1 MAAPIIVGAADAG
14 GVDNGSIQA
23 FFCGVQHQLGGLGF
37 AFGIIPHHLIRVKM
51 IDLRNGLSCRSFG
64 DGMDGTNVHQL
75 GYGKVFAAG
84 KDIAGPLHVDV
95 KEAFLEAGANGDHAG
110 AVDQLGGQAGDRL
123 KKGGEGIP
131 QAYIALHDL
140 SALHGRTGPFTWQD
154 QCPDL
159 LIKGQKRPDHR
170 IAQMAGGASDQIE
183 CFFHTHPSFSQYAQ
197 SPASKH
203 TTPGTCRW
211 GSIWGRRSPKA
222 RAWLIRCARPCR
234 NEGSACIRSFF

>member
-1 MAAPIIVGAADAG
+1 
-14 GVDNGSIQA
+14 
-23 FFCGVQHQLGGLGF
+23 
-37 AFGIIPHHLIRVKM
+37 M
-51 IDLRNGLSCRSFG
+51 IDLRNGLTCRSFG

-95 KEAFLEAGANGDHAG
+95 KEAFLEAGTDGDHAG
-110 AVDQLGGQAGDRL
+110 AVDQFGRQAGDRL
-123 KKGGEGIP
+123 KKRGEGIP
-131 QAYIALHDL
+131 QAYIALHDF
-140 SALHGRTGPFTWQD
+140 SALHGRTGAFTWQD

-211 GSIWGRRSPKA
+211 GSIWGKRSPKA